1 MSWFDRIRKKA
12 QESTERKKYFPIPI
26 PIPNTID
33 RSFKRERKYN
43 EGATAPTPTITI
55 GTGFVNGL
63 QREGEYGFEFG
74 AVAPVVVAVRID
86 IDNNWSD

>member
-1 MSWFDRIRKKA
+1 MSWFDRIKERA
-12 QESTERKKYFPIPI
+12 QASQQSKERKKYL
-26 PIPNTID
+26 N
-33 RSFKRERKYN
+33 KYN
-43 EGATAPTPTITI
+43 EGATAQTPTITI

-74 AVAPVVVAVRID
+74 AVAPVVEAVGID